1 MTIINAFIFARGG
14 SKGLPRKNILPLA
27 GVPLIT
33 RSIQLAREVKS
44 IKNIFVSTDCL
55 QIADVASN
63 AGAEIITRPA
73 ELATDDSPEWLSW
86 QHAIKYV
93 QKSHGDFDCFL
104 SLPTTAPLRS
114 IADVE
119 NCINSLTNGIDI
131 CITMTPARRSPWFN
145 MVTQDQSG
153 LVNLVS
159 GDGNVACRQGSIACY
174 DMTTVAYV
182 ARPEFILNSNK
193 MWDGKV
199 LGVEVPPDRALDI
212 DTAFDFEFAEYLLT
226 KSLH

>member
-114 IADVE
+114 IAMLKTVL
-119 NCINSLTNGIDI
+119 ILTNGIDI
-131 CITMTPARRSPWFN
+131 CITMTPARPSPWFN

-174 DMTTVAYV
+174 D
-182 ARPEFILNSNK
+182 
-193 MWDGKV
+193 V
-199 LGVEVPPDRALDI
+199 LQ
-212 DTAFDFEFAEYLLT
+212 
-226 KSLH
+226 SLM